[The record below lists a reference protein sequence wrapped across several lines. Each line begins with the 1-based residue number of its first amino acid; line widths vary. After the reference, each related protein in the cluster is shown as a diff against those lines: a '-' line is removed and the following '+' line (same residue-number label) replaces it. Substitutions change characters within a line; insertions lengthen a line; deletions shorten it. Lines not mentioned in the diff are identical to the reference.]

1 MISKYFFSNG
11 RPTVSSFIG
20 KMGWSVFLLI
30 LFFIT
35 ATSISA
41 QIVLPVNEE
50 KLEDARRA
58 DAEWIPTG
66 VWPFINRRFQVAEV
80 VTGFVTKKK
89 TMVPCNI
96 HIGKQTLWFA
106 QRDTLMEATAGS
118 ISLVKF
124 NNGDTYIPI
133 SQNVFGKI
141 VQDDEGVGKVVR
153 VRLVD
158 KKKMD
163 EEAMSTSQMGFFSLS
178 GEAIGTLDI
187 DLMSSYV
194 GNPEEQPLPIIDTFF
209 FIYNLEIFEFTDK
222 NVLARIDPSRKREY
236 KSFTRSAEIISH
248 NQSSALKVWN
258 EFFVKRTPDS
268 KKK

>member
-1 MISKYFFSNG
+1 MISKILLSNG
-11 RPTVSSFIG
+11 RPTAFSFLG
-20 KMGWSVFLLI
+20 KRGWSAF
-30 LFFIT
+30 LFFLFFFVAI
-35 ATSISA
+35 SISA
-41 QIVLPVNEE
+41 QIVLPASEE
-50 KLEDARRA
+50 KLEEARRA

-124 NNGDTYIPI
+124 NNGDTYIPV

-163 EEAMSTSQMGFFSLS
+163 EEAMSTSQMGFFSLT
-178 GEAIGTLDI
+178 GEAIGTLDL

-236 KSFTRSAEIISH
+236 KSFTRSAEILSH

-258 EFFVKRTPDS
+258 EFFVKRTSDS